1 MILTVFLLVLL
12 GFIALGMPIAFALL
26 LSAIAMMF
34 QLDFFDTQILAQNM
48 LSGANSFT
56 LMAVPLFMLAGEL
69 MNAGGISRRIVNLAS
84 MFVGHIRGGL
94 GYVAIFA
101 SVLLAALSGSA
112 VADAAALGSLLIPML
127 REKGYDAG
135 QASGLIAAGG
145 IIAPIIPPSISF
157 IIFGVATN
165 VSITKLFFAGIA
177 PGLMMGLTLVAV
189 WTWVAR
195 KHGAIKAAPR
205 QPWSA
210 RLRALRESAWALLLP
225 VIIIGGLRGG
235 IFTPTEAAVV
245 AAVYALLISLFVYR
259 EIGLRHLLP
268 LTDNDIAI
276 LRAFAAKH
284 DVQWWLQPKGPDTV
298 HPLVPEHRD
307 ALTYTMPEFG
317 LRMPYRP
324 TDFTQVNH
332 AINRAMVSR
341 ALKLLEVQPTDRVA
355 DLFCGLGNFTLP
367 LATQGREA
375 VGVEGSKALTDRAYE
390 AAARHGLGDRT
401 RFATLNLFEVDVD
414 WLRGLGFFDRML
426 IDPPR
431 EGAHAVSQALSQ
443 LTPEERPRRIVYVS
457 CNPATLARDASIL
470 VHEGG
475 YLLKSAGVINMFPH
489 TGHVESIAVFESL
502 DAAGVLEVQENARQR
517 ALQQAADVAAAQA
530 EKAAAAAEKAAAKQ
544 AATDAYHAR
553 VAAEAEAASQD
564 QA

>member
-1 MILTVFLLVLL
+1 MILTIFLLVLL

-26 LSAIAMMF
+26 LSAVAMMF

-84 MFVGHIRGGL
+84 MFVGHIQGGL

-189 WTWVAR
+189 WTRVAR
-195 KHGAIKAAPR
+195 KHGAIKPAPR

-268 LTDNDIAI
+268 LFIN
-276 LRAFAAKH
+276 AARTTA
-284 DVQWWLQPKGPDTV
+284 VV
-298 HPLVPEHRD
+298 MFLV
-307 ALTYTMPEFG
+307 A
-317 LRMPYRP
+317 
-324 TDFTQVNH
+324 
-332 AINRAMVSR
+332 AAMVSSYMITLADMPQDLI
-341 ALKLLEVQPTDRVA
+341 ALLEPVLDHPKLLMFALLLLLTLIGTVMDLTPTI
-355 DLFCGLGNFTLP
+355 LI
-367 LATQGREA
+367 LAPVLMPVVTQAG
-375 VGVEGSKALTDRAYE
+375 
-390 AAARHGLGDRT
+390 
-401 RFATLNLFEVDVD
+401 
-414 WLRGLGFFDRML
+414 
-426 IDPPR
+426 IDPVYF
-431 EGAHAVSQALSQ
+431 GVMFVMVGCVGL
-443 LTPEERPRRIVYVS
+443 LTPPVGTVLNVV
-457 CNPATLARDASIL
+457 CGVAR
-470 VHEGG
+470 
-475 YLLKSAGVINMFPH
+475 INME
-489 TGHVESIAVFESL
+489 TICR
-502 DAAGVLEVQENARQR
+502 GVWRY
-517 ALQQAADVAAAQA
+517 VAAYTLLLVLLVIFP
-530 EKAAAAAEKAAAKQ
+530 ELI
-544 AATDAYHAR
+544 T
-553 VAAEAEAASQD
+553 VPASWMH
-564 QA
+564 

>member
-84 MFVGHIRGGL
+84 MFVGHIQGGL

-177 PGLMMGLTLVAV
+177 PGLMMGMTLVAV

-195 KHGAIKAAPR
+195 KHGAIKPAPR

-245 AAVYALLISLFVYR
+245 AAVYALLISPFVYR

-268 LTDNDIAI
+268 LFIN
-276 LRAFAAKH
+276 AARTTA
-284 DVQWWLQPKGPDTV
+284 VV
-298 HPLVPEHRD
+298 MFLV
-307 ALTYTMPEFG
+307 A
-317 LRMPYRP
+317 
-324 TDFTQVNH
+324 
-332 AINRAMVSR
+332 AAMVSSYMITLADMPQDLI
-341 ALKLLEVQPTDRVA
+341 ALLEPVLDHPKLLMFALLVLLTLVGTVMDLTPTI
-355 DLFCGLGNFTLP
+355 LI
-367 LATQGREA
+367 LAPVLMPVVTQAG
-375 VGVEGSKALTDRAYE
+375 
-390 AAARHGLGDRT
+390 
-401 RFATLNLFEVDVD
+401 
-414 WLRGLGFFDRML
+414 
-426 IDPPR
+426 IDPVYF
-431 EGAHAVSQALSQ
+431 GVMFVMVGCVGL
-443 LTPEERPRRIVYVS
+443 LTPPVGTVLNVV
-457 CNPATLARDASIL
+457 CGVAR
-470 VHEGG
+470 
-475 YLLKSAGVINMFPH
+475 INMETICRGVWRYVVAYTLLLVLLVIFPELI
-489 TGHVESIAVFESL
+489 TVP
-502 DAAGVLEVQENARQR
+502 
-517 ALQQAADVAAAQA
+517 
-530 EKAAAAAEKAAAKQ
+530 
-544 AATDAYHAR
+544 
-553 VAAEAEAASQD
+553 ASWMH
-564 QA
+564 

>member
-12 GFIALGMPIAFALL
+12 GLIALGMPIAFALL

-69 MNAGGISRRIVNLAS
+69 MNAGGISRRIVHLAS
-84 MFVGHIRGGL
+84 TFVGHIQGGL

-195 KHGAIKAAPR
+195 KHGSIKPSPR
-205 QPWSA
+205 EPWSK
-210 RLRALRESAWALLLP
+210 RWKALRESLWALMLP

-245 AAVYALLISLFVYR
+245 AAVYALLVSLFVYR
-259 EIGLRHLLP
+259 EIGVRDLAP
-268 LTDNDIAI
+268 LFINAASTTAI
-276 LRAFAAKH
+276 VMFLVAA
-284 DVQWWLQPKGPDTV
+284 
-298 HPLVPEHRD
+298 
-307 ALTYTMPEFG
+307 
-317 LRMPYRP
+317 
-324 TDFTQVNH
+324 
-332 AINRAMVSR
+332 AMVSSYMITLADMPQDLI
-341 ALKLLEVQPTDRVA
+341 ALLEPVLDQPKLLMFALLILLTLVGTVMDLTPTI
-355 DLFCGLGNFTLP
+355 LI
-367 LATQGREA
+367 LAPVLMPVVT
-375 VGVEGSKALTDRAYE
+375 KA
-390 AAARHGLGDRT
+390 G
-401 RFATLNLFEVDVD
+401 
-414 WLRGLGFFDRML
+414 
-426 IDPPR
+426 IDPVYF
-431 EGAHAVSQALSQ
+431 GVMFVMVGCVGL
-443 LTPEERPRRIVYVS
+443 LTPPVGTVLNVV
-457 CNPATLARDASIL
+457 CGVAR
-470 VHEGG
+470 
-475 YLLKSAGVINMFPH
+475 INMETICRGVWRYVVAYTLLLVLLVIFPELI
-489 TGHVESIAVFESL
+489 TVP
-502 DAAGVLEVQENARQR
+502 ARWM
-517 ALQQAADVAAAQA
+517 
-530 EKAAAAAEKAAAKQ
+530 
-544 AATDAYHAR
+544 H
-553 VAAEAEAASQD
+553 
-564 QA
+564 